1 MESWANGM
9 ATHVDILE
17 TRDQL
22 RRPLLASA
30 ALHAAVI
37 AALALQTFVQR
48 RPVETWGDPNSLGG
62 SSVGITP
69 VRQIP
74 LPSRVGV
81 PNPLASDTESAVPQP
96 PAPKPEARARPEAEP
111 EAIPLRGP
119 APIPARSRPAPR
131 TAAPAKTPEA
141 PGQLYSD
148 AGRALSSPL
157 VGQTGRGGVGIG
169 GRGAFGS
176 RFGWYR
182 DLLEQIIAQKWRTD
196 QVDPRLQTAPPVIV
210 TFLIHRDG
218 RTSDIRIEQSS
229 GNKALDYSALRA
241 IYDASPFPPLPPGY
255 ERNEARIEIWFQL
268 QR

>member
-1 MESWANGM
+1 M
-9 ATHVDILE
+9 ATHADILE

-22 RRPLLASA
+22 RKPLLASA
-30 ALHAAVI
+30 VLHAAVI
-37 AALALQTFVQR
+37 AALALQTLVQR

-74 LPSRVGV
+74 LPARGGV
-81 PNPLASDTESAVPQP
+81 PNPLASDTESAVPQA
-96 PAPKPEARARPEAEP
+96 PAPKPEPRAREQTQEEAVPLRGLTQTPARPRRARPA
-111 EAIPLRGP
+111 
-119 APIPARSRPAPR
+119 
-131 TAAPAKTPEA
+131 AAPVKTPEA

-148 AGRALSSPL
+148 AGRALSSPM

-169 GRGAFGS
+169 GRGAFGT

-196 QVDPRLQTAPPVIV
+196 QVDPRLQSAPPVIV
-210 TFLIHRDG
+210 TFVIHRDG

-241 IYDASPFPPLPPGY
+241 VYDASPFPPLPTGY